1 MSNMQASPRSLTLK
15 RAILD
20 CQLMG
25 LNATDASSV
34 SQNEDVGSLYKNE
47 ASHCLKHDSKQR

>member
-1 MSNMQASPRSLTLK
+1 MQASPRSLTLK